1 MDLRHKPE
9 SNSVEMQVQE
19 LTIDAKERQLHE
31 CLDTIESQRQ
41 GLQAKNTELQTLQLA
56 LEAQSRQLRASDQEQ
71 QDVRLLCAEGED
83 EAQVR
88 KQIELVE
95 IQEQLRNAEHLL
107 SEFQL
112 SLEQKDSTIAALE
125 RNIQELE
132 KPDTLSL
139 VQLPL
144 QPTTTQEVASKSI
157 SKKGVNAPEQN

>member
-1 MDLRHKPE
+1 
-9 SNSVEMQVQE
+9 
-19 LTIDAKERQLHE
+19 LH
-31 CLDTIESQRQ
+31 LI
-41 GLQAKNTELQTLQLA
+41 
-56 LEAQSRQLRASDQEQ
+56 EAQSRQLRASDQEQ
-71 QDVRLLCAEGED
+71 QDVRLLRAEGED

-139 VQLPL
+139 VL